1 MTSPINTHFDRYY
14 YVEQKLE
21 QLRSEDPD
29 QYGDWTT
36 EDVEQAFED
45 AGLSAREHYAT
56 YGFLEGI
63 DPSAG
68 FDTLGYLDA
77 KLTQLQETGETQ
89 ANGEPYENIADVAS
103 AFVAAGL
110 SPVEHFHRY
119 GVSEGVRP
127 PESDGFGET
136 WVFPA
141 EPDAG
146 EFSET
151 YVFPTESGAEGAEQ
165 PAPTLAE
172 PANDAVALVGVAGSP
187 AVSLDD
193 GNIA

>member
-1 MTSPINTHFDRYY
+1 MTSPINIDFDEPYY
-14 YVEQKLE
+14 LEQKLE
-21 QLRSEDPD
+21 QLRWEDRD

-36 EDVEQAFED
+36 DDVEQAFAE

-56 YGFLEGI
+56 YGFAEGI
-63 DPSAG
+63 DPSPR

-77 KLTQLQETGETQ
+77 KLDQLQEIGETQ
-89 ANGEPYENIADVAS
+89 ANGEPYENIADVAI

-110 SPVEHFHRY
+110 SPLEHFNSY
-119 GVSEGVRP
+119 GVFEGVRP

-141 EPDAG
+141 EPDAAVLT
-146 EFSET
+146 ET
-151 YVFPTESGAEGAEQ
+151 WVFPAEPGAEEAAHLA
-165 PAPTLAE
+165 PALAE
-172 PANDAVALVGVAGSP
+172 PVNDGAALVGGVDTP
-187 AVSLDD
+187 APAFGE